1 MNKINKE
8 QILISRHYIMSN
20 GKEDNNR
27 DKYYAYLLNKFGIEI
42 VNPKFLNKDV
52 VQQLKKY
59 LKINIPN
66 SFYKNPQDLKYFSC
80 EELYLEQLISYINID
95 LIEGNHNKNTNFN
108 RIELFNKVLPK
119 YENGKD
125 IKIRK

>member
-80 EELYLEQLISYINID
+80 EKLYL
-95 LIEGNHNKNTNFN
+95 
-108 RIELFNKVLPK
+108 
-119 YENGKD
+119 
-125 IKIRK
+125 

>member
-42 VNPKFLNKDV
+42 VNPKFLNKEV

-59 LKINIPN
+59 LKINCVI
-66 SFYKNPQDLKYFSC
+66 
-80 EELYLEQLISYINID
+80 LY
-95 LIEGNHNKNTNFN
+95 
-108 RIELFNKVLPK
+108 
-119 YENGKD
+119 
-125 IKIRK
+125 